1 MQGVRTRQTGFSLLE
16 ILVILTLVG
25 LMLGVVAFS
34 LGRGVSSAEIRN
46 ASKEIA
52 ATMRYTRGL
61 AMRSR
66 EQQVFVVDIENRTW
80 QAGDRPPEPFQR
92 EMDITIL
99 TARSELTGENAG
111 GIRFFPD
118 GSSTGGRVTLTAGER
133 EWQVGVEWLT
143 GEITRGELQE

>member
-1 MQGVRTRQTGFSLLE
+1 MEV
-16 ILVILTLVG
+16 LVVITLIG
-25 LMLGVVAFS
+25 LMLGLVAFS

-52 ATMRYTRGL
+52 ASLRYTRSL
-61 AMRSR
+61 SMRSH
-66 EQQVFVVDIENRTW
+66 EQQIFIVDIENRTW
-80 QAGDRPPEPFQR
+80 QAGNRRPESFPK

-118 GSSTGGRVTLTAGER
+118 GSSTGGRVTLTADER

-143 GEITRGELQE
+143 GEITRGELLE